1 LYVPPASTLARTS
14 AHSSAPHPPTKH
26 IAPIAP
32 PRRYK
37 GQGANQALRDGPT
50 LAEWLS
56 RKRCASVPAALNGYE
71 REMAAR
77 AGEKVIASRHA
88 ATHLHSPAVLD
99 DPPSVAGVPPGL
111 VRKVLDSA
119 AAAGVGAADGH
130 ALRQRFVAVVEAVMR
145 AEASGRAQKEGL
157 EEVADEDVSGEG
169 EVGMPVVKE
178 AV

>member
-1 LYVPPASTLARTS
+1 MATVH
-14 AHSSAPHPPTKH
+14 AHAFAHQPHP
-26 IAPIAP
+26 APLYT
-32 PRRYK
+32 RRYK

-50 LAEWLS
+50 LAEWLA

-88 ATHLHSPAVLD
+88 AAHLHSPAVLD
-99 DPPSVAGVPPGL
+99 DPPSVAGVPPEL
-111 VRKVLDSA
+111 VRLVLDSA

-145 AEASGRAQKEGL
+145 AEGGARPPTEGL
-157 EEVADEDVSGEG
+157 EDALKAG
-169 EVGMPVVKE
+169 EVGVPAE
-178 AV
+178 ADGGAA